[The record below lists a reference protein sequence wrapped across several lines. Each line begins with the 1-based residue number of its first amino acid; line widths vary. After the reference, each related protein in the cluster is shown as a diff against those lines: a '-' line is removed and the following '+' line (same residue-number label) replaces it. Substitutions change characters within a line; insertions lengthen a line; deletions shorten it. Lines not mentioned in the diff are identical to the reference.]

1 MSGNSGI
8 SRLGLKSL
16 YFKTT
21 NQEGVSMNSFDA
33 LIQKGFNDQSPKP
46 KALGIGGSPRKSGN
60 SDVLLEHI
68 LKGVRENKIIADKV
82 QLREFQYQACI
93 GCEKCRKDKICTGLK
108 DGMSLLYPRIFES
121 QGLILVSPT
130 HNYNV
135 TAWMKAFIDRL
146 YCFYNFDDNRPR
158 GWSSQL
164 ADQGRKA
171 VLAAVCEQEDKNDMG
186 FTLEAM
192 RLPLKALGYE
202 IIGELPVFGIFD
214 RAKVKEKKDILI
226 TASKLGADLAKSLL
240 R

>member
-1 MSGNSGI
+1 
-8 SRLGLKSL
+8 
-16 YFKTT
+16 
-21 NQEGVSMNSFDA
+21 
-33 LIQKGFNDQSPKP
+33 
-46 KALGIGGSPRKSGN
+46 
-60 SDVLLEHI
+60 
-68 LKGVRENKIIADKV
+68 
-82 QLREFQYQACI
+82 
-93 GCEKCRKDKICTGLK
+93 
-108 DGMSLLYPRIFES
+108 
-121 QGLILVSPT
+121 
-130 HNYNV
+130 
-135 TAWMKAFIDRL
+135 
-146 YCFYNFDDNRPR
+146 
-158 GWSSQL
+158 L